1 MRGIADGIADPA
13 IGEKSRHLIDL
24 EASIIDTWSKT
35 VATPAPPGASDVETS
50 SKHGRF
56 MSEFQRY
63 AADHKK
69 TTADLTATCG
79 GLK

>member
-35 VATPAPPGASDVETS
+35 VTGA
-50 SKHGRF
+50 
-56 MSEFQRY
+56 
-63 AADHKK
+63 AA
-69 TTADLTATCG
+69 G
-79 GLK
+79 SYR